1 MSRLSR
7 RDAHDR
13 LDMFVF
19 IRRIKQKSGQIGVSH
34 RPSTFGQGVS
44 FNLVIDGSAA
54 IHQSGRR
61 TIVQSVLLAS
71 KDVHRRR
78 ISNLSRQDR
87 PQTRSPP
94 RRQKML

>member
-1 MSRLSR
+1 
-7 RDAHDR
+7 
-13 LDMFVF
+13 MFVF

-71 KDVHRRR
+71 TRRSIAVVR
-78 ISNLSRQDR
+78 TEADL
-87 PQTRSPP
+87 PA
-94 RRQKML
+94 